1 MEAQKGPPKVAHCLT
16 NSEYFFR
23 GTHFILLVCHKNLLR
38 SKICFF
44 LTLLSSLYQDVLN
57 GWEIKY
63 CFTTYLATTEFMNM
77 TETYACSNQR
87 VIYCLVWLV
96 LQGISCQEVFRRKYR
111 KNKKINICAEVSSF
125 IKQSDSKPA
134 GLLKEDSKTRC
145 FPVNFA

>member
-1 MEAQKGPPKVAHCLT
+1 M
-16 NSEYFFR
+16 
-23 GTHFILLVCHKNLLR
+23 
-38 SKICFF
+38 
-44 LTLLSSLYQDVLN
+44 QDVLN

-87 VIYCLVWLV
+87 VIYCLIWLV